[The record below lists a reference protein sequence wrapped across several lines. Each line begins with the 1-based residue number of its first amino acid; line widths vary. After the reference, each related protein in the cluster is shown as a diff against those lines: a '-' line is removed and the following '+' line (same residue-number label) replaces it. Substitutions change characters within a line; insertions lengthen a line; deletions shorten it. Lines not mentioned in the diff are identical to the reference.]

1 MEIWPNFFI
10 VGAAKAG
17 TTSLYNYL
25 REIPEVYMSPE
36 KEPGY
41 FSRGASED
49 FLVPLILDKKKYL
62 KLFKD
67 VKNEKAIGEA
77 SPIYLWNPQSP
88 QLIQEVVPNAQII
101 IILRDPVERLF
112 SEYLMA
118 SQTIESRTF
127 HEAIHHTPKTKYYH
141 HLTKHYLYDGMYSE
155 SVKRYLDTFGH
166 KKIKIIIFEEFVKDT
181 KKTITEILKFLNVNA
196 SVPDFDQKIHNPYS
210 VPKST
215 YLKKI
220 SGNPSLRK
228 IAFRLI
234 PKPGLETIR
243 KKLLTTNA
251 EKPQMLDEDR
261 KFLREFYSE
270 DVKKLMSLLGRDFP
284 WSVV

>member
-10 VGAAKAG
+10 VGAGKAG

-77 SPIYLWNPQSP
+77 SPIYLWDPQSP

-101 IILRDPVERLF
+101 IILRDPVERAF
-112 SEYLMA
+112 SHYLMA

-127 HEAIHHTPKTKYYH
+127 HDAIHHTPKTKSYH

-155 SVKRYLDTFGH
+155 YVKRYLDTFGH
-166 KKIKIIIFEEFVKDT
+166 KKIKIIVFEEFIKDT
-181 KKTITEILKFLNVNA
+181 KKIIIEILKFLNVNA

-220 SGNPSLRK
+220 SGN
-228 IAFRLI
+228 
-234 PKPGLETIR
+234 T
-243 KKLLTTNA
+243 
-251 EKPQMLDEDR
+251 
-261 KFLREFYSE
+261 
-270 DVKKLMSLLGRDFP
+270 
-284 WSVV
+284 